1 MRNGLLKKIIFYY
14 EKLVACKRDFN
25 LLLHVALFFFK
36 LTVLGGLGIV
46 SQA

>member
-25 LLLHVALFFFK
+25 LLLHVALFFK